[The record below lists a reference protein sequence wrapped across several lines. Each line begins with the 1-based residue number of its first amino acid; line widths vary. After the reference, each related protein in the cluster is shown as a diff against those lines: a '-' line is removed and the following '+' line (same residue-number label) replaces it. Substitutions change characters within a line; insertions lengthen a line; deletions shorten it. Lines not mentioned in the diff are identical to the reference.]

1 MLPLTHEMAIRAES
15 LESFDSRDPADRLLV
30 ASALVEGLTM
40 ATTDRAMLDFS
51 DLPTL

>member
-1 MLPLTHEMAIRAES
+1 MVALTHAIAMRAEN
-15 LESFDSRDPADRLLV
+15 LPGFEARDPADRLLV

-40 ATTDRAMLDFS
+40 ATADRAMIEFH